1 MSRTRRT
8 PTRSH
13 IDMDKDLNVR
23 TERMLSK
30 LADAPR
36 PKPKLDSTQVYNIVP
51 GEVLSHDAGYVRVI
65 SKRAVDN
72 RVLPVYEIVAR
83 PLEGDA
89 ALRQLIIF
97 RVDSL
102 SYVTRVLWYRETCDF
117 FSPPEVL
124 HLVSCVSKKRS
135 YASRAEDLYISPLFQ
150 AARNHVQREPWGIL
164 SARYGFLTPSQIVE
178 PYDDTLTRWS
188 RKERCVWAGRV
199 LATIP
204 PARRYVLW
212 AGAIYAE
219 HLAPALNAELPL
231 RGLGIGQRLAW
242 FKSHCKPE

>member
-1 MSRTRRT
+1 
-8 PTRSH
+8 
-13 IDMDKDLNVR
+13 MDKDLHVR
-23 TERMLSK
+23 TARMLSK
-30 LADAPR
+30 LADAQR
-36 PKPKLDSTQVYNIVP
+36 PKPKLDSTQVCDIVA
-51 GEVLSHDAGYVRVI
+51 GDVLSHAAGYVRVI
-65 SKRAVDN
+65 SKQAVDN

-89 ALRQLIIF
+89 ARQQLIIF
-97 RVDSL
+97 RADAL

-117 FSPPEVL
+117 FSAPNVL

-135 YASRAEDLYISPLFQ
+135 YASRAEDLYISPLFR
-150 AARNHVQREPWGIL
+150 AARNHVQGEPWGIL
-164 SARYGFLTPSQIVE
+164 SACYGFLTPSQTVE
-178 PYDDTLTRWS
+178 PYDDTITRWS
-188 RKERCVWAGRV
+188 RQERCAWASRV

-242 FKSHCKPE
+242 FKAHLPSTLPTS